1 MIVQGDV
8 GTSNTLI
15 AGNPN
20 YSASIVVTSIR
31 FRNSAGYV
39 LTVSRYSRSSNRTDI
54 LYQYTLSAGD
64 TVLDAS
70 SYILERG
77 DLLYARSS
85 VSGTTY
91 LLNST
96 P

>member
-1 MIVQGDV
+1 MITQGDI
-8 GTSNTLI
+8 GTSDTLI
-15 AGNPN
+15 AGNPK
-20 YSASIVVTSIR
+20 YSASMMVLSIR
-31 FRNSAGYV
+31 FRNSAAYV
-39 LTVSRYSRSSNRTDI
+39 LTVSRYSKSADRTDI
-54 LYQYTLSAGD
+54 LYQYTLAAGD

-70 SYILERG
+70 SYTLEKG

-91 LLNST
+91 LLQST